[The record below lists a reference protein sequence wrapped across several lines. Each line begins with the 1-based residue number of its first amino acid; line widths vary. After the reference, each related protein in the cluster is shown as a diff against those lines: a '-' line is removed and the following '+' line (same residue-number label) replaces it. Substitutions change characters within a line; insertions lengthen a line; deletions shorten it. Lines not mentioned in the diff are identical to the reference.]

1 MKIIKLTDKEH
12 EIICTILSS
21 LADQIDVEV
30 VYLIPDDATDEESDQ
45 VRDEAH
51 AALAK
56 LY

>member
-1 MKIIKLTDKEH
+1 MKIINLTDKEH

-21 LADQIDVEV
+21 LADQIDGEV
-30 VYLIPDDATDEESDQ
+30 VNLIPDDATDEESDQ
-45 VRDEAH
+45 VCDEAR

>member
-1 MKIIKLTDKEH
+1 MKTINLTDKEH

-21 LADQIDVEV
+21 LADKIDEEV
-30 VYLIPDDATDEESDQ
+30 VNLIPDDATDEESDQ
-45 VRDEAH
+45 VCDEAR

>member
-1 MKIIKLTDKEH
+1 MKIINLTDKEH

-30 VYLIPDDATDEESDQ
+30 VNLIPDDATDEESDQ
-45 VRDEAH
+45 VCDEAH

>member
-1 MKIIKLTDKEH
+1 MKTINLTDKEH
-12 EIICTILSS
+12 EIIRTILGN
-21 LADQIDVEV
+21 LQDKIDVEV

-45 VRDEAH
+45 ICDEAR

>member
-1 MKIIKLTDKEH
+1 MKIINLTDKEH

-30 VYLIPDDATDEESDQ
+30 WNLIPDDATDEEYYR
-45 VRDEAH
+45 VCGEAR